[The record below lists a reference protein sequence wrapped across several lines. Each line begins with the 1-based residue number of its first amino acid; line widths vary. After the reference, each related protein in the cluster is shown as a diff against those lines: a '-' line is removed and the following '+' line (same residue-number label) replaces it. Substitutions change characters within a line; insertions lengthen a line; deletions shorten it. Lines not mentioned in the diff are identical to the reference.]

1 MHPILFHYGPIT
13 IHTYGVAMATA
24 FIVAIYLAARK
35 SKILGM
41 DPNIVLDMS
50 FWIIIGSIIG
60 ARIVFI
66 TTIWSYYMQH
76 PLEMLE
82 IWRGGLVFYGGFFGG
97 LLAMYI
103 YLKWIRESFFKLA
116 DLIAPYMGLG
126 YAIHRAFGCYMNGC
140 GFGKPTTLPWPIGSI
155 FVLSSDAGLAYPG
168 QRLLSTE
175 LFMSLNGLVLFVF
188 LLWYGKRFK
197 KNNGEVAGLFLIL
210 YSFDRF
216 IIEFFRGDIIR
227 GLIGTLHSHFAY
239 ITSNTAGFAPILSV
253 SQLISIPTFIAG
265 WIIFIWARTKK
276 ENEKSAKL
284 QKAR

>member
-24 FIVAIYLAARK
+24 FIIAIYFAVRK

-66 TTIWSYYMQH
+66 ITMWSHYMQN

-82 IWRGGLVFYGGFFGG
+82 IWRGGLVFYGGLFGG

-103 YLKWIRESFFKLA
+103 YLKWIKEGFFKLA

-126 YAIHRAFGCYMNGC
+126 YAIHRAFGCYMNGDS
-140 GFGKPTTLPWPIGSI
+140 FGKPTTLPWPIGSM
-155 FVLSSDAGLAYPG
+155 FLPNSDAGLAYPG
-168 QRLLSTE
+168 QRLLSTQ
-175 LFMSLNGLVLFVF
+175 LFMSLNGLILFVF

-227 GLIGTLHSHFAY
+227 GLIGTLNSHLVY
-239 ITSNTAGFAPILSV
+239 VTSNTPGFTPILSV
-253 SQLISIPTFIAG
+253 SQLIGIPTFIAG

-276 ENEKSAKL
+276 NKKEIMA
-284 QKAR
+284 